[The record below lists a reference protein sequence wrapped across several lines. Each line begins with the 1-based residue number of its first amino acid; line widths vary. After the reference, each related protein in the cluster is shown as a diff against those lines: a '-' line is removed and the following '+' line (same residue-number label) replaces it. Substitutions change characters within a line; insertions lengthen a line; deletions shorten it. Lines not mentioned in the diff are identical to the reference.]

1 MIKKQ
6 KQEEQEEREKQGRPW
21 KKMGIF
27 NSFEEA
33 DSKRNKLLSDKSRTK
48 KGEFQVK
55 VKRCGFGGKRFMV
68 KFRYLS

>member
-1 MIKKQ
+1 MVKKQ

-33 DSKRNKLLSDKSRTK
+33 DSKRNNLLSDKSRSK
-48 KGEFQVK
+48 KGDFQVK
-55 VKRCGFGGKRFMV
+55 VKRCGINGKRFAV
-68 KFRYLS
+68 KFRYIS

>member
-1 MIKKQ
+1 MVKKQ

-33 DSKRNKLLSDKSRTK
+33 DSKRNNLLSDKSRSK
-48 KGEFQVK
+48 KGDFQVK
-55 VKRCGFGGKRFMV
+55 VKRCGISGKRFAV
-68 KFRYLS
+68 KLRYIS